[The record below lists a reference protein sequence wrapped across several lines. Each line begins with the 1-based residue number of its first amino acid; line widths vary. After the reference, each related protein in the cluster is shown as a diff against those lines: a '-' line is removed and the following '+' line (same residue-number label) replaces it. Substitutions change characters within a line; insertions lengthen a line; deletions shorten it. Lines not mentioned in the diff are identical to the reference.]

1 MREEEE
7 RESAW
12 RGVLFAVSQSARREG
27 TAGSSEA
34 SRQKRSASFEI
45 GGEARAGSVA
55 ARDALRSSLTF
66 SVPPQLMSTMDLF
79 CPSLGSLSPRF
90 WSSWYAPTG
99 YALNGMPSLHI
110 MLFKMRNAQ
119 HESTSAV
126 ET

>member
-1 MREEEE
+1 MGKRFF
-7 RESAW
+7 R
-12 RGVLFAVSQSARREG
+12 QREG
-27 TAGSSEA
+27 VWPNE
-34 SRQKRSASFEI
+34 RASFEI
-45 GGEARAGSVA
+45 GRDESVGSVA

-79 CPSLGSLSPRF
+79 CPSFGSLSPRF
-90 WSSWYAPTG
+90 WSSWYPPTG

>member
-1 MREEEE
+1 M
-7 RESAW
+7 
-12 RGVLFAVSQSARREG
+12 GVAVSQSAKASREG
-27 TAGSSEA
+27 TAGLCRMRRDSLKKK
-34 SRQKRSASFEI
+34 KRSASFEI

-90 WSSWYAPTG
+90 WSSWYPPTG